1 MIKTFGT
8 GRLTKEADLR
18 YISTGTAVVNATI
31 ACKRTP
37 DKDGNDRTA
46 FVRIVI
52 WGKRAEAFAQFTDK
66 GSLVSFEGE
75 IETDTF
81 EKNGE
86 TQFSTKIVV
95 TDFDF
100 LETKEILHDR
110 RAKVESQR
118 QNMTNQAQGN
128 YQQQPPQQN
137 YQQNQQQF
145 NQGTP
150 QQNYGN
156 NPVNYQ

>member
-118 QNMTNQAQGN
+118 QNMTIKHKE
-128 YQQQPPQQN
+128 
-137 YQQNQQQF
+137 
-145 NQGTP
+145 TIS
-150 QQNYGN
+150 N
-156 NPVNYQ
+156 NHHNKTINRTNNNLIKVRHNKLWK